1 MKKNKI
7 FKEIECRIV
16 DVSGRPY
23 VSLDDLDK
31 IQNDL
36 CFTKSELDIPTLR
49 TIKRL
54 NQSIALT
61 YKALKA
67 GDELDVND
75 MMAIVPLSRKKVKK
89 LVKKYIAIAKKEQDV
104 NISHLD
110 PLEEYLAEEEP
121 SLSLSKEEAEEII
134 LGSVT
139 EALEPYLELLKALLK
154 KNTTEPAK
162 PQKKQKEAAK
172 PKQIQSEK
180 VKTIDNIAEDVN
192 EELDEAITGVDFEA
206 LKNSK

>member
-1 MKKNKI
+1 M
-7 FKEIECRIV
+7 
-16 DVSGRPY
+16 SGRPY

-89 LVKKYIAIAKKEQDV
+89 LVKKSLAIAKKEQDV

-110 PLEEYLAEEEP
+110 PLEDYLAEEEP

-139 EALEPYLELLKALLK
+139 KALEPYLELLKSLLK

-162 PQKKQKEAAK
+162 LQKKQKDAVK
-172 PKQIQSEK
+172 SKSIQAEK
-180 VKTIDNIAEDVN
+180 VETVENVAEDVN
-192 EELDEAITGVDFEA
+192 EELDEEIAGVDFEA
-206 LKNSK
+206 LENNK